1 VQPRLDPDRRSSGAG
16 AVTRVTD
23 RDDELELVASAM
35 VAGGSALARDGDGQV
50 VFVEGALP
58 AERVRVAVE
67 SVRRGYRTARVVEI
81 IEPSPYRAAP
91 PCPEL
96 ARGCGACQWQHID
109 PAAQRSLKLDI
120 VLDALRRIGGLAAV
134 PQQPTIELVPWG
146 FRTTLRLAVADGR
159 AGFRAARS
167 HASVPVDDCL
177 VAHPLL
183 VPLVTDARYPRAD
196 EVLLRC
202 GSRTGERLAAPTP
215 SRKGIV
221 VPGDVRSDF
230 IHEEAAGERWRISA
244 PSFFQTRADGVDELA
259 RLVAAA
265 ADDLGAPTTA
275 LDLYSG
281 VGLFAGV
288 LASRGWSATAVESST
303 SAVADARVNLRSH
316 GVKVVAADV
325 TKWKPTAADFVVA
338 DPSRKGL
345 GKRGVGVID
354 KSRARRLVLVSCD
367 AASLGR
373 DAALLRDVGFEMTAL
388 TPVDLFPHTFHVEV
402 VSVFDR

>member
-1 VQPRLDPDRRSSGAG
+1 VPSPRSP
-16 AVTRVTD
+16 VTG
-23 RDDELELVASAM
+23 RDDELELVPTGM
-35 VAGGSALARDGDGQV
+35 VAGGSALARDADGRV
-50 VFVEGALP
+50 VFVDGALP
-58 AERVRVAVE
+58 GERVRVAVE
-67 SVRRGYRTARVVEI
+67 TERKGYRTARVVEV
-81 IEPSPYRAAP
+81 IEPSRHRVAP

-96 ARGCGACQWQHID
+96 ARGCGACQWQHVE
-109 PAAQRSLKLDI
+109 PEAQRSLKLDI
-120 VLDALRRIGGLAAV
+120 VLDALRRIGGLDSV
-134 PQQPTIELVPWG
+134 PRRPTVELAPWA
-146 FRTTLRLAVADGR
+146 FRTTVRLAVNDGR

-167 HASVPVDDCL
+167 HESVPIDDCL
-177 VAHPLL
+177 VTHPLL
-183 VPLVTDARYPRAD
+183 VPLITEARYPRAD

-230 IHEEAAGERWRISA
+230 IHEEAAGQRWRISA
-244 PSFFQTRADGVDELA
+244 ASFFQTRADGVDELA
-259 RLVAAA
+259 RIVGAA
-265 ADDLGAPTTA
+265 ADELGAATSA

-288 LASRGWSATAVESST
+288 LAQRGWSVTAVESST

-316 GVKVVAADV
+316 AVKVVAADV
-325 TKWKPTAADFVVA
+325 TKWKPTPVDFVVA

-345 GKRGVGVID
+345 GRRGVTVID
-354 KSRARRLVLVSCD
+354 KSGARRVVLVSCD

-373 DAALLRDVGFEMTAL
+373 DAALLRDAGFELTAL
-388 TPVDLFPHTFHVEV
+388 TPIDLFPHTFHVEV